1 MLLVLDSGPLWD
13 LSHPKAEGKAL
24 DIQNWSR
31 TRLPMGDQF
40 VVPEIAD
47 YEVRRELLRANKETS
62 LKQLDDLCDNNLYL
76 QLTTAVMQEAAALW
90 AYARKEGLPT
100 AHKKALDGDVIL
112 AAQALNLH
120 AGSNETVVVVTS
132 NVSHLNHYV
141 SAKRWFD
148 I

>member
-31 TRLPMGDQF
+31 TRLPIGDQF

-112 AAQALNLH
+112 
-120 AGSNETVVVVTS
+120 VVC
-132 NVSHLNHYV
+132 
-141 SAKRWFD
+141 R
-148 I
+148 